1 MGASIRQS
9 LVRYKRRCS
18 KAVRKISAVGKNFL
32 NVDRGN
38 CHALVTWTFQGKS
51 YESMALLDTGS
62 QACIINIKV
71 ARELGISDDDIQKSN
86 ILLKAASGTGLQMYG
101 TVDIDVTLA
110 GTKIRHKI
118 FVVKDRLLILGQDLL
133 TKMKAVLYL
142 SGGKVETG
150 VSTDKIARL
159 HQVAKNFTLPESYK
173 LTLDEE
179 FCKFD
184 DSTTLTYKVETPE
197 IAKLNYRQIAIYYCD
212 DECEADIHSDK
223 TSTCQCAGNTIY
235 VNFVVNGRTKI
246 KKSLLHTPI
255 SEYTRLKGFLINP
268 PTDELDDEEEG
279 LMAGEGVGE
288 ATAAVTHPTRGRAPA
303 HRAGATRGPPPQ
315 AAPATA
321 AARNP
326 GKQYGDGK
334 RKREK

>member
-1 MGASIRQS
+1 MAAPAESQPPGLGRHTDGEVQTLLIRDHVKIRRVHCRSIKCTSECWVAKLSQEDNQMGASIRQS

-118 FVVKDRLLILGQDLL
+118 FVVKDRLLILCQDLL
-133 TKMKAVLYL
+133 TKIEGCPL
-142 SGGKVETG
+142 
-150 VSTDKIARL
+150 
-159 HQVAKNFTLPESYK
+159 
-173 LTLDEE
+173 
-179 FCKFD
+179 
-184 DSTTLTYKVETPE
+184 
-197 IAKLNYRQIAIYYCD
+197 
-212 DECEADIHSDK
+212 
-223 TSTCQCAGNTIY
+223 
-235 VNFVVNGRTKI
+235 FVRRKGRD
-246 KKSLLHTPI
+246 
-255 SEYTRLKGFLINP
+255 RCFN
-268 PTDELDDEEEG
+268 
-279 LMAGEGVGE
+279 
-288 ATAAVTHPTRGRAPA
+288 
-303 HRAGATRGPPPQ
+303 
-315 AAPATA
+315 
-321 AARNP
+321 
-326 GKQYGDGK
+326 
-334 RKREK
+334 